1 MVKVT
6 WNIWRLFGFFA
17 VALTFMP
24 VVSWLYGGAS
34 NRHYLNNRDARSKL
48 WGLLIRRFP
57 P

>member
-34 NRHYLNNRDARSKL
+34 NRHYLNNRDARSRL